1 MNMETRKR
9 SILKTLTFRAI
20 ATLITSV
27 LVFTFTRNMIMAGV
41 VGLLDLILKLI
52 IYYFHERLWNRISWG
67 QKLSN

>member
-1 MNMETRKR
+1 METRKR
-9 SILKTLTFRAI
+9 SILKTLTFRTI

>member
-1 MNMETRKR
+1 METRKR

-67 QKLSN
+67 QKLPN